1 MNRGVLILAL
11 LCPTLLF
18 GVLALCPS
26 AEPPLDAAPEQGAL
40 RHQLAQRLERGETD
54 EEDPLLSRYQGFLA
68 AESSLT
74 VPTDPGLAS
83 LQLLFDEREQLR
95 RQSFTPAEQEQLFAE
110 DRLMEQWTLR
120 RKALAEADDADRE
133 ALGEELALWLA
144 EQPQWFREAEANG
157 RLLGDL
163 QRLEQISP
171 AERDAVLLEQLGP
184 EAVDRLRQ
192 LAQSQQGFEQQL
204 AGYLAEL
211 EPLRP
216 RDRAEQQ
223 RTILARW
230 FDPGQWRRVEALT
243 RIRLGE
249 PASE

>member
-11 LCPTLLF
+11 LCPTLLL

-95 RQSFTPAEQEQLFAE
+95 QQSFTPAEQGQLFAE

-171 AERDAVLLEQLGP
+171 AERAP
-184 EAVDRLRQ
+184 CCWSNWDRRRWIGC
-192 LAQSQQGFEQQL
+192 ASW
-204 AGYLAEL
+204 
-211 EPLRP
+211 R
-216 RDRAEQQ
+216 RASKGSNSSW
-223 RTILARW
+223 RVIWRNSSHC
-230 FDPGQWRRVEALT
+230 DPGIVPNSNGRSWRAGS
-243 RIRLGE
+243 IPDSGGG
-249 PASE
+249 

>member
-1 MNRGVLILAL
+1 M
-11 LCPTLLF
+11 
-18 GVLALCPS
+18 
-26 AEPPLDAAPEQGAL
+26 
-40 RHQLAQRLERGETD
+40 
-54 EEDPLLSRYQGFLA
+54 
-68 AESSLT
+68 
-74 VPTDPGLAS
+74 PTDPGLAS

-120 RKALAEADDADRE
+120 RKALAEADDAERE